1 MGSVAVDGTKAV
13 RTQYTK
19 GVGEFDTS
27 VLPNGSKPSEMYRS
41 DEPHIARKPERRTSA
56 SVRMSRILPNTLV
69 ETLRD
74 STANGYHVTVNR
86 FNGNNERLQVFI
98 ETPNY
103 SDSIVQ
109 NVSMA
114 DLDKFIQDHT
124 Q

>member
-1 MGSVAVDGTKAV
+1 V

-19 GVGEFDTS
+19 GVGDFDTS
-27 VLPNGSKPSEMYRS
+27 NLPGGGTPSDTYRN
-41 DEPHIARKPERRTSA
+41 DEPYITRKPERRANA
-56 SVRMSRILPNTLV
+56 SIRMSRILPNTRV

-74 STANGYHVTVNR
+74 STANGYHITVNR
-86 FNGNNERLQVFI
+86 FNGNNEHLQVFI